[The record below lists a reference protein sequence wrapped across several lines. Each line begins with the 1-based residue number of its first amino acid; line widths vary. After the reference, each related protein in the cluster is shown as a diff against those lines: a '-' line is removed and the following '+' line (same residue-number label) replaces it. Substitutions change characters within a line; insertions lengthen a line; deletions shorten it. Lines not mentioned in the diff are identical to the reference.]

1 MNDLEIFKNS
11 NFGEMR
17 TTRVNEQPYICLVD
31 VCKILDIKNVSDC
44 KHRLSKD
51 GVVTTEVI
59 DNLGRT
65 QQAIFINE
73 SNLYKVI
80 FQSRK
85 PEAEQF
91 TEWVT
96 REVLPSIRKH
106 GGYIA
111 GQEQMTDDELMAK
124 AVLMANSK
132 IQELHNKAKQL
143 EGSNKLMKPKADY
156 FDELVER
163 HLLTNF
169 RNTAK
174 ELGIKE
180 KDFINYLID
189 NGYIYRDSKGKLKP
203 YAEKNK
209 GLFEIK
215 ECYNN
220 NNTWVGTQ
228 TLITP
233 KGRETFRLLYV

>member
-1 MNDLEIFKNS
+1 MNELQIFKNS

-17 TTRVNEQPYICLVD
+17 TTKVNGQPYICLVD
-31 VCKILDIKNVSDC
+31 ICKILDIKNVSDC
-44 KHRLSKD
+44 KSRLSRD

-59 DNLGRT
+59 DSLGRE

-85 PEAEQF
+85 PEAEKF

-96 REVLPSIRKH
+96 SEVLPNIRKH

-132 IQELHNKAKQL
+132 IQELHNRNKELEANNQL
-143 EGSNKLMKPKADY
+143 MQPKADY
-156 FDELVER
+156 FDELVNR
-163 HLLTNF
+163 KLLTSF
-169 RNTAK
+169 RDTAK
-174 ELGIKE
+174 ELKIKE

-189 NGYIYRDSKGKLKP
+189 NRYIYRDKKGKLKP
-203 YAEKNK
+203 YADKNND
-209 GLFEIK
+209 LFEIK

>member
-1 MNDLEIFKNS
+1 MNELQIFKNS

-17 TTRVNEQPYICLVD
+17 TTKVNEQPYICLVD
-31 VCKILDIKNVSDC
+31 ICKILDIKNVSDC
-44 KHRLSKD
+44 KSRLSRD

-59 DNLGRT
+59 DSLGRE
-65 QQAIFINE
+65 QKAIFINE

-85 PEAEQF
+85 PEAEKF

-96 REVLPSIRKH
+96 SEVLPSIRKH
-106 GGYIA
+106 GGYIT

-132 IQELHNKAKQL
+132 IQELHNRNKELEANNQL
-143 EGSNKLMKPKADY
+143 MQPKADY
-156 FDELVER
+156 FDELVNR
-163 HLLTNF
+163 NLLTSF
-169 RNTAK
+169 RDTAK
-174 ELGIKE
+174 ELKIKE

-189 NGYIYRDSKGKLKP
+189 NGYIYRDKKGKLKP
-203 YAEKNK
+203 YADKNND
-209 GLFEIK
+209 LFEIK

>member
-1 MNDLEIFKNS
+1 MNELQIFKNS

-17 TTRVNEQPYICLVD
+17 TTKVNEQPYICLVD
-31 VCKILDIKNVSDC
+31 ICKILDIKNVSDC
-44 KHRLSKD
+44 KSRLSRD

-59 DNLGRT
+59 DSLGRE
-65 QQAIFINE
+65 QKAIFINE

-85 PEAEQF
+85 PEAEKF

-96 REVLPSIRKH
+96 SEVLPSIRKH
-106 GGYIA
+106 GGYIT

-132 IQELHNKAKQL
+132 IQELHNRNKELEANNQL
-143 EGSNKLMKPKADY
+143 MQPKADY
-156 FDELVER
+156 FDELVNR
-163 HLLTNF
+163 NLLTSF
-169 RNTAK
+169 RDTAK
-174 ELGIKE
+174 ELKIKE

-189 NGYIYRDSKGKLKP
+189 NGYIYRDKKGKLKP
-203 YAEKNK
+203 YAEKNN

-220 NNTWVGTQ
+220 SNTWAGTQ
-228 TLITP
+228 TLITA